1 MKKRIN
7 IQYMI
12 LAFVT
17 IVAAIAISTLVF
29 YNILK
34 REVLGDMRN
43 YVDIFIGADAW
54 GMVSDPDDINEQK
67 VIESYDGNLR
77 VTFINSDGYAVV
89 DNLVEVSDMEN
100 HNERP
105 EVVEA
110 RKNGYGSDIRK
121 SETLQKNSFYY
132 AVALDNGYV
141 LRVSRE
147 VSSMTSIMM
156 SAAPIV
162 VLLCVILFIISS
174 ISSHLLTKS
183 IVEPIEFLADN
194 MDASD
199 SIKVY
204 KELVPFVNT
213 IKRQHEDIMRNAN
226 MRQEFTANVS
236 HELKTPLTS
245 ISGYS
250 ELIESG
256 MASGD
261 DAKRFATEI
270 HKSSQR
276 LLTLINDIIRISEL
290 DATSSDEAFES
301 VNLYEIAKS
310 TVQML
315 ELSAQKNG
323 VIVNLKGED
332 ISIMADRQMIDELI
346 YNLCDNAIRYN
357 NPGGRVDV
365 SVYERDEDSE
375 NAACGDTD
383 CIIGD
388 GQGKHV
394 NSNCSGS
401 GKAVVIEV
409 SDNGIGISKE
419 NQQRIFERFYRVD
432 KSRSKLTGGTGLGL
446 AIVKHIVAKHE
457 NAHIE
462 LDSELGVGTTIRVVF
477 EE

>member
-7 IQYMI
+7 IQCML

-17 IVAAIAISTLVF
+17 IVSAMAISTFVF

-77 VTFINSDGYAVV
+77 VTFINAEGYAVV
-89 DNLVEVSDMEN
+89 DNLVEVTDMEN

-110 RKNGYGSDIRK
+110 RRNGYGSDIRK

-132 AVALDNGYV
+132 AVELDNGYV

-147 VSSMTSIMM
+147 VSSMTSIMI
-156 SAAPIV
+156 SALPVA
-162 VLLCVILFIISS
+162 VLLCVILFVISS

-213 IKRQHEDIMRNAN
+213 IKKQHEDIMRNAD

-256 MASGD
+256 MAGGD

-276 LLTLINDIIRISEL
+276 LLTLINDIIKISEL
-290 DATSSDEAFES
+290 DATSSDEDRKS
-301 VNLYEIAKS
+301 V
-310 TVQML
+310 V
-315 ELSAQKNG
+315 
-323 VIVNLKGED
+323 
-332 ISIMADRQMIDELI
+332 
-346 YNLCDNAIRYN
+346 
-357 NPGGRVDV
+357 
-365 SVYERDEDSE
+365 
-375 NAACGDTD
+375 
-383 CIIGD
+383 
-388 GQGKHV
+388 
-394 NSNCSGS
+394 
-401 GKAVVIEV
+401 
-409 SDNGIGISKE
+409 
-419 NQQRIFERFYRVD
+419 
-432 KSRSKLTGGTGLGL
+432 
-446 AIVKHIVAKHE
+446 
-457 NAHIE
+457 
-462 LDSELGVGTTIRVVF
+462 
-477 EE
+477 

>member
-7 IQYMI
+7 IQYMV

-17 IVAAIAISTLVF
+17 IVAAVGISSLVF

-34 REVLGDMRN
+34 QEVLGDMRN

-77 VTFINSDGYAVV
+77 VTFINSEGYAVV
-89 DNLVEVSDMEN
+89 DNLVEISDMEN

-110 RKNGYGSDIRK
+110 RKNGHGSDIRK

-147 VSSMTSIMM
+147 VSSMTSIML
-156 SAAPIV
+156 SALPV
-162 VLLCVILFIISS
+162 VILLCIVLFIISLV
-174 ISSHLLTKS
+174 SSHFLTKS

-236 HELKTPLTS
+236 HELKNSTDFD
-245 ISGYS
+245 I
-250 ELIESG
+250 
-256 MASGD
+256 
-261 DAKRFATEI
+261 
-270 HKSSQR
+270 R
-276 LLTLINDIIRISEL
+276 L
-290 DATSSDEAFES
+290 F
-301 VNLYEIAKS
+301 
-310 TVQML
+310 
-315 ELSAQKNG
+315 
-323 VIVNLKGED
+323 
-332 ISIMADRQMIDELI
+332 
-346 YNLCDNAIRYN
+346 
-357 NPGGRVDV
+357 
-365 SVYERDEDSE
+365 
-375 NAACGDTD
+375 
-383 CIIGD
+383 
-388 GQGKHV
+388 
-394 NSNCSGS
+394 
-401 GKAVVIEV
+401 
-409 SDNGIGISKE
+409 
-419 NQQRIFERFYRVD
+419 
-432 KSRSKLTGGTGLGL
+432 
-446 AIVKHIVAKHE
+446 
-457 NAHIE
+457 
-462 LDSELGVGTTIRVVF
+462 
-477 EE
+477 

>member
-7 IQYMI
+7 IQYMV

-17 IVAAIAISTLVF
+17 IVAAVGISSLVF

-34 REVLGDMRN
+34 QEVLGDMRN

-77 VTFINSDGYAVV
+77 VTFINSEGYAVV
-89 DNLVEVSDMEN
+89 DNLVEISDMEN

-110 RKNGYGSDIRK
+110 RKNGHGSDIRK

-147 VSSMTSIMM
+147 VSSMTSIML
-156 SAAPIV
+156 SALPV
-162 VLLCVILFIISS
+162 VILLCIVLFIISLV
-174 ISSHLLTKS
+174 SSHFLTKS

-245 ISGYS
+245 IYS

-261 DAKRFATEI
+261 DAKRFAGEI

-290 DATSSDEAFES
+290 DATSSDETFES
-301 VNLYEIAKS
+301 VNLYEIARS

-323 VIVNLKGED
+323 VIVNVTGRDL
-332 ISIMADRQMIDELI
+332 SIMADRQMIDELI

-357 NPGGRVDV
+357 NPGGKVDI
-365 SVYERDEDSE
+365 SVYERVDE
-375 NAACGDTD
+375 
-383 CIIGD
+383 
-388 GQGKHV
+388 GK
-394 NSNCSGS
+394 
-401 GKAVVIEV
+401 KAVVVEV
-409 SDNGIGISKE
+409 ADNGIGISKE

-446 AIVKHIVAKHE
+446 AIVKHIVAKHD

-462 LDSELGVGTTIRVVF
+462 LESELGVGTTIRVVF
-477 EE
+477 EQ

>member
-17 IVAAIAISTLVF
+17 IVAAIAISSFVF

-43 YVDIFIGADAW
+43 YVDIFVGADAW

-77 VTFINSDGYAVV
+77 VTFINSEGYAVV
-89 DNLVEVSDMEN
+89 DNLVEVTDMEN

-121 SETLQKNSFYY
+121 SATLKKNSFYY

-357 NPGGRVDV
+357 NPGGKVDV
-365 SVYERDEDSE
+365 SIYERDENGENVYNADTGYRIDGGHSGDS
-375 NAACGDTD
+375 
-383 CIIGD
+383 
-388 GQGKHV
+388 
-394 NSNCSGS
+394 SYSGS

-409 SDNGIGISKE
+409 ADNGIGISKE

-446 AIVKHIVAKHE
+446 AIVKHIVAKHQ

-477 EE
+477 EQ

>member
-7 IQYMI
+7 IQYMV

-17 IVAAIAISTLVF
+17 IVAAVGISSLVF

-34 REVLGDMRN
+34 QEVLGDMRN

-77 VTFINSDGYAVV
+77 VTFINSEGYAVV
-89 DNLVEVSDMEN
+89 DNLVEISDMEN

-110 RKNGYGSDIRK
+110 RKNGHGSDIRK

-147 VSSMTSIMM
+147 VSSMTSIML
-156 SAAPIV
+156 SALPV
-162 VLLCVILFIISS
+162 VILLCIVLFIISLV
-174 ISSHLLTKS
+174 SSHFLTKS

-236 HELKTPLTS
+236 HELRTPITVVRGYAEMLHDDVL
-245 ISGYS
+245 SGEEDVRGVYDRILL
-250 ELIESG
+250 ECQG
-256 MASGD
+256 MERLVQDLFLLSKMQNPDFQMDKEPVSLAQI
-261 DAKRFATEI
+261 FADVMRSARVIGEDKEI
-270 HKSSQR
+270 HFVVDIPEEQPFMIEGDYGR
-276 LLTLINDIIRISEL
+276 LRQMFLIVLDNAVKFSERGGKVHLTLVSRDGLIK
-290 DATSSDEAFES
+290 AQ
-301 VNLYEIAKS
+301 IAD
-310 TVQML
+310 Q
-315 ELSAQKNG
+315 
-323 VIVNLKGED
+323 
-332 ISIMADRQMIDELI
+332 
-346 YNLCDNAIRYN
+346 
-357 NPGGRVDV
+357 
-365 SVYERDEDSE
+365 
-375 NAACGDTD
+375 
-383 CIIGD
+383 
-388 GQGKHV
+388 
-394 NSNCSGS
+394 
-401 GKAVVIEV
+401 
-409 SDNGIGISKE
+409 GIGIAPE
-419 NQQRIFERFYRVD
+419 ELPYIFEKFY
-432 KSRSKLTGGTGLGL
+432 KSKLTQNEKGTGLGL
-446 AIVKHIVAKHE
+446 MIAKQIILRHGGDVE
-457 NAHIE
+457 VQSVPGE
-462 LDSELGVGTTIRVVF
+462 GTTF
-477 EE
+477 TFTFMELTSLEEYE

>member
-7 IQYMI
+7 IQYMV

-17 IVAAIAISTLVF
+17 IVAAVGISSLVF

-34 REVLGDMRN
+34 QEVLGDMRN

-77 VTFINSDGYAVV
+77 VTFIYSEGYAVV
-89 DNLVEVSDMEN
+89 DNLVEISDMEN

-110 RKNGYGSDIRK
+110 RKNGHGSDIRK

-147 VSSMTSIMM
+147 VSSMTSIML
-156 SAAPIV
+156 SALPV
-162 VLLCVILFIISS
+162 VILLCIVLFIISLV
-174 ISSHLLTKS
+174 SSHFLTKS

-261 DAKRFATEI
+261 DAKRFAGEI

-290 DATSSDEAFES
+290 DATSSDETFES
-301 VNLYEIAKS
+301 VNLYEIARS

-323 VIVNLKGED
+323 VIVNVTGRDL
-332 ISIMADRQMIDELI
+332 SIMADRQMIDELI

-357 NPGGRVDV
+357 NPGGKVDI
-365 SVYERDEDSE
+365 SVYERVDE
-375 NAACGDTD
+375 
-383 CIIGD
+383 
-388 GQGKHV
+388 GK
-394 NSNCSGS
+394 
-401 GKAVVIEV
+401 KAVVVEV
-409 SDNGIGISKE
+409 ADNGIGISKE

-446 AIVKHIVAKHE
+446 AIVKHIVAKHD

-462 LDSELGVGTTIRVVF
+462 LESELGVGTTIRVVF
-477 EE
+477 EQ

>member
-1 MKKRIN
+1 
-7 IQYMI
+7 
-12 LAFVT
+12 
-17 IVAAIAISTLVF
+17 
-29 YNILK
+29 
-34 REVLGDMRN
+34 
-43 YVDIFIGADAW
+43 
-54 GMVSDPDDINEQK
+54 
-67 VIESYDGNLR
+67 
-77 VTFINSDGYAVV
+77 
-89 DNLVEVSDMEN
+89 
-100 HNERP
+100 
-105 EVVEA
+105 
-110 RKNGYGSDIRK
+110 
-121 SETLQKNSFYY
+121 
-132 AVALDNGYV
+132 
-141 LRVSRE
+141 
-147 VSSMTSIMM
+147 MTSIML
-156 SAAPIV
+156 SALPV
-162 VLLCVILFIISS
+162 VILLCIVLFIISLV
-174 ISSHLLTKS
+174 SSHFLTKS

-261 DAKRFATEI
+261 DAKRFAGEI

-290 DATSSDEAFES
+290 DATSSDETFES
-301 VNLYEIAKS
+301 VNLYEIARS

-323 VIVNLKGED
+323 VIVNVTGRDL
-332 ISIMADRQMIDELI
+332 SIMADRQMIDELI

-357 NPGGRVDV
+357 NPGGKVDI
-365 SVYERDEDSE
+365 SVYERVDE
-375 NAACGDTD
+375 
-383 CIIGD
+383 
-388 GQGKHV
+388 GK
-394 NSNCSGS
+394 
-401 GKAVVIEV
+401 KAVVVEV
-409 SDNGIGISKE
+409 ADNGIGISKE

-446 AIVKHIVAKHE
+446 AIVKHIVAKHD

-462 LDSELGVGTTIRVVF
+462 LESELGVGTTIRVVF
-477 EE
+477 EQ